1 MQRPED
7 FESGFLQ
14 LCAMSY
20 DQVNADTLSIGALP
34 ENPFY
39 DSTVYEN
46 ISIVAKKEVIEAMM
60 AHGSQM
66 EIQIS
71 YVGRVMQI
79 SSKALWKVGSTSF
92 KIVTLPFSFFK
103 K

>member
-46 ISIVAKKEVIEAMM
+46 ISIVVNGKDKYTEI
-60 AHGSQM
+60 SQFND
-66 EIQIS
+66 
-71 YVGRVMQI
+71 RF
-79 SSKALWKVGSTSF
+79 LSTCR
-92 KIVTLPFSFFK
+92 
-103 K
+103 